1 MGQLIKSHS
10 KGVHRRWEAP
20 QSSLHEVLGE
30 DMMNEDGDYPYEGR
44 RPAYESRRTDFHRD
58 RRQWEAGM
66 RIEIPEFHGILQPEE
81 LLDWL
86 AIVEEVLELK
96 GVPEDN
102 EFNWSQPDFVEER
115 QHGGNN

>member
-1 MGQLIKSHS
+1 
-10 KGVHRRWEAP
+10 
-20 QSSLHEVLGE
+20 
-30 DMMNEDGDYPYEGR
+30 
-44 RPAYESRRTDFHRD
+44 
-58 RRQWEAGM
+58 M
-66 RIEIPEFHGILQPEE
+66 RIEIPEVYGILQPEE